1 MNPKLPPKSP
11 ASTQRLLIVKKGL
24 NSIDIKKHQKFDLL
38 LKPPTKFLPASETD
52 RLKNLTPTPKLQ
64 KDRKVQKLSSS
75 PFQIEGSPTPKPIP
89 KRSKSEKQVQNSKK
103 SLSNLLLST
112 KPKPRSKDQE
122 VKAFNKQIKHLRS
135 LFTKNLQS
143 DNPNC
148 NKLTKRKKN
157 HQISPKA
164 KLIKSKLNIKE
175 KRKQRTI
182 KKDSKLNDLNEDLLN
197 KAATKIQSCFKG
209 YLVRKIF
216 KAFIKHQLEVL
227 NEQSKKIVN
236 LAEIESYNSNFSFSF
251 IRNSVDAFVESI
263 EISTP
268 SFYCSSF
275 EEAAEKL
282 VLVLRKK
289 SVLRNLEDED
299 LRVMD
304 EWLGNLNYRVEVREL
319 LLKVVR
325 RRYKKLHE
333 HFDIWLDK
341 LKSTFRHLIEIEYS
355 SSKSVLSQKQ
365 IKDRIRNHSTALC
378 TDIEHLW
385 ERIDV
390 INGNQD
396 LLSNFAS
403 SLHTFN
409 IIDATELRVS
419 GNLHLTEAKSDSA
432 ENTIS
437 LFESSKGYQSIF
449 KFEQEE
455 IKVSEKP
462 EIKTS
467 QNESKSDVSKSNV
480 FINIVQGSSSMSL
493 ENSKALKEYSSIQ
506 LVQDFEP
513 INENSSI
520 RNDLNLQPSPSP
532 RQTMWP
538 SGSRSIFDYESA
550 SNPLSGTSHF
560 ERQYDASEINL
571 VVDRAMINLEFA
583 IFHEILD
590 DHLSIFE
597 DISFTLKMTEDF
609 IMKKISNFIAEAVR
623 PRVVRQSTQPQV
635 RTDTLSMLS
644 YIDRVF
650 REALKHPKNFKAKLL
665 KTFNYEKYSQYLRSN
680 IKLNPSSLHIFPTKH
695 KKQDIYI
702 EIYEKALTQSCSELL
717 YSKLESQKST
727 IFDLLLFKISSIKLA
742 DIFVEIRE
750 TLSKWNEIRSG
761 NLPLGDTIRPN
772 GELDDQ
778 KLFLKRAESLNKM
791 IYAEI
796 LYEERCWADQIYE
809 EEQIIEWLESIILS
823 NLVDELSLIL

>member
-1 MNPKLPPKSP
+1 MP
-11 ASTQRLLIVKKGL
+11 
-24 NSIDIKKHQKFDLL
+24 
-38 LKPPTKFLPASETD
+38 ET
-52 RLKNLTPTPKLQ
+52 
-64 KDRKVQKLSSS
+64 
-75 PFQIEGSPTPKPIP
+75 E
-89 KRSKSEKQVQNSKK
+89 
-103 SLSNLLLST
+103 
-112 KPKPRSKDQE
+112 
-122 VKAFNKQIKHLRS
+122 
-135 LFTKNLQS
+135 S
-143 DNPNC
+143 D
-148 NKLTKRKKN
+148 
-157 HQISPKA
+157 
-164 KLIKSKLNIKE
+164 
-175 KRKQRTI
+175 
-182 KKDSKLNDLNEDLLN
+182 
-197 KAATKIQSCFKG
+197 
-209 YLVRKIF
+209 
-216 KAFIKHQLEVL
+216 
-227 NEQSKKIVN
+227 
-236 LAEIESYNSNFSFSF
+236 NSNFSFSF
-251 IRNSVDAFVESI
+251 IRNSVDAFVESV

-275 EEAAEKL
+275 DEAADKL

-289 SVLRNLEDED
+289 SVLRKLEEED
-299 LRVMD
+299 LMAME
-304 EWLGNLNYRVEVREL
+304 EWLGGLDLRGEVREL
-319 LLKVVR
+319 LLKVVK
-325 RRYKKLHE
+325 RRYIKLHE
-333 HFDIWLDK
+333 HFDHWLDK
-341 LKSTFRHLIEIEYS
+341 LKDSFKHLIRLEYS
-355 SSKSVLSQKQ
+355 TSNSFLSQRQLKE
-365 IKDRIRNHSTALC
+365 RIRNHSTALC

-419 GNLHLTEAKSDSA
+419 ANLFMTEAKSNSA

-437 LFESSKGYQSIF
+437 LFESSKEPQSIF

-455 IKVSEKP
+455 NKIIETP

-467 QNESKSDVSKSNV
+467 QNESKSDVSKTNI

-506 LVQDFEP
+506 VVQDFEP

-538 SGSRSIFDYESA
+538 SASKGIFDYESA

-571 VVDRAMINLEFA
+571 VVDRAMINLEFS

-597 DISFTLKMTEDF
+597 DLPFTLKMTEDY
-609 IMKKISNFIAEAVR
+609 IMKKISDLIAEAVR
-623 PRVVRQSTQPQV
+623 PRIVRQSTQPQV
-635 RTDTLSMLS
+635 RTDKLSMLS

-650 REALKHPKNFKAKLL
+650 RETLKHTENFKAKLL
-665 KTFNYEKYSQYLRSN
+665 KTFNYEKYSQHLRLN
-680 IKLNPSSLHIFPTKH
+680 IKLNPLSLHIFPSKH
-695 KKQDIYI
+695 KNQDSYI
-702 EIYEKALTQSCSELL
+702 EIYERALIQCCSELL

-727 IFDLLLFKISSIKLA
+727 IFDLLLFKISCIKLA
-742 DIFVEIRE
+742 DIFVDIRE
-750 TLSKWNEIRSG
+750 TLSEWNEIRSG
-761 NLPLGDTIRPN
+761 SLPLGDTIRPN

-791 IYAEI
+791 MYAEI
-796 LYEERCWADQIYE
+796 LYDERYWIDWVYE
-809 EEQIIEWLESIILS
+809 EEQIIAWLESIILS
-823 NLVDELSLIL
+823 NLVGELSLIL